1 MVFVLTFKDH
11 DSSISLLHSPGHIGL
26 KNVIS
31 PLFQNT
37 RDHISVESFVKLLD
51 FEFFN
56 GIEVFKDDLNCR
68 TFAHATIVRI
78 YIVLEFDNQI
88 LTLYS
93 SVLLR
98 LLSFSPVLI
107 EP

>member
-1 MVFVLTFKDH
+1 MVFVLSFKDH
-11 DSSISLLHSPGHIGL
+11 DSSIPLLHSPGHIGL
-26 KNVIS
+26 KNFIS
-31 PLFQNT
+31 PLFQYT
-37 RDHISVESFVKLLD
+37 RDHISVKSLVKLLD
-51 FEFFN
+51 LEFFN
-56 GIEVFKDDLNCR
+56 GIKVFEDDLNCR
-68 TFAHATIVRI
+68 TFAHAAIVRI

-98 LLSFSPVLI
+98 LLSFSSVLI